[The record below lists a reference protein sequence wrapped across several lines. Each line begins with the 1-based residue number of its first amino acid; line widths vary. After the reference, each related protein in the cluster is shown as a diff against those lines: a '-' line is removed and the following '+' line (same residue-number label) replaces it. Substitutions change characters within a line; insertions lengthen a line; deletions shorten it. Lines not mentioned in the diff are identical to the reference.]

1 MSKTSFVLLFA
12 LMTTAASA
20 AGPESKYQPPR
31 MKDGHPDL
39 QGVWNF
45 ASGVPLQRPAKF
57 AEKKIF
63 TKEEFDTQRAALQ
76 NLLRT
81 IAKFMPIQDVGLDWI
96 DTKLYVEDLR
106 TSLITYPENGRLP
119 PLLEGVTR
127 APGVEEILAALD
139 NAGSGPPQALNN
151 VLAVA
156 FAVAKRDSHTDFSKG
171 ERCLGSLSV
180 PIVPQFGDDNYV
192 QIIQG
197 GDQVALVRD
206 DGRRIISLDGK
217 PQVPSKVR
225 MSTGISRGHWEGDT
239 LVVETRNFRTD
250 TSGFAG
256 AGNSRDKNV
265 TERFTRTSAGIE
277 YVATVVDPSSFKDR
291 IDLSFPM
298 ARVDARIFEAT
309 CHEGNYSLA
318 NTLSAA
324 RQGDLASTS
333 R

>member
-1 MSKTSFVLLFA
+1 MSKTFFVLLFA
-12 LMTTAASA
+12 VLTTAASA

-39 QGVWNF
+39 RGVWNF

-57 AEKKIF
+57 ADKKIF
-63 TKEEFDTQRAALQ
+63 TKEEFDKQRASLQ
-76 NLLRT
+76 SLLRT
-81 IAKFMPIQDVGLDWI
+81 IATFMPIQDVGLDWI

-119 PLLEGVTR
+119 PLVEGVTR
-127 APGVEEILAALD
+127 APGVEEILAALETAR
-139 NAGSGPPQALNN
+139 NGPLQGLNN
-151 VLAVA
+151 LLAAA
-156 FAVAKRDSHTDFSKG
+156 FTGGKKDSHTDFSKG

-180 PIVPQFGDDNYV
+180 PIVPQFADDNYV

-197 GDQVALVRD
+197 SDQIALVKD
-206 DGRRIISLDGK
+206 DGRRVISLDGK
-217 PQVPSKVR
+217 SSTSNKLR
-225 MSTGISRGHWEGDT
+225 LSTGISRGYWEGDT
-239 LVVETRNFRTD
+239 LVVDTRNFRVD

-256 AGNSRDKNV
+256 AGNSRDKVV

-277 YVATVVDPSSFKDR
+277 YAATVVDPSSFKER
-291 IDLSFPM
+291 IELSFPM
-298 ARVDARIFEAT
+298 ARVDARIYEAA

-324 RQGDLASTS
+324 RQGDLENTS